1 MRGPLAQSLPE
12 PPTHYAPP
20 PLPRRTVR
28 GRTAL
33 FAGIAGIH
41 LGLLALA
48 FSVVTRPETPPA
60 PTALSVRMLA
70 AEMPAPAEAPRPLP
84 APPPSQRR
92 LAPNRERPSPPVL
105 TAAAPTAAVSFTVAP
120 PPENRTPETPAP
132 PAAVVAPLVAARFDA
147 DYLQNP
153 KPAYPM
159 VSRRLGEEGRV
170 VLQVRV
176 SIQGLPLEI
185 DIKQSSGFARLDE
198 AARSAVGK
206 WRFVPARRG
215 DEALES
221 SVLVPL
227 TFKLET

>member
-1 MRGPLAQSLPE
+1 MRGPLAHPLPE

-20 PLPRRTVR
+20 LLPRRTVR

-84 APPPSQRR
+84 APPPSPRR
-92 LAPNRERPSPPVL
+92 LAPTRARPSLPVL
-105 TAAAPTAAVSFTVAP
+105 TAAAPAAAASFTVAL
-120 PPENRTPETPAP
+120 PPENRTQEAPAA
-132 PAAVVAPLVAARFDA
+132 PAAVAAPLVAARFDA

-170 VLQVRV
+170 VLRVRV
-176 SIQGLPLEI
+176 SVQGLPLEI

-198 AARSAVGK
+198 AARSAVEK